1 MARNMVRQP
10 FNGFMSKFTIYL
22 SLADS
27 GLWWAVVIA
36 VFTSL
41 LTMVALIRPAYRIF
55 WGEPAQPAAVLECA
69 REVPATLWIPMVALA
84 AACLLLG
91 VAPGIANALLHRAA
105 QLIATVGVVAA
116 G

>member
-1 MARNMVRQP
+1 M
-10 FNGFMSKFTIYL
+10 
-22 SLADS
+22 
-27 GLWWAVVIA
+27 
-36 VFTSL
+36 
-41 LTMVALIRPAYRIF
+41 
-55 WGEPAQPAAVLECA
+55 LERA